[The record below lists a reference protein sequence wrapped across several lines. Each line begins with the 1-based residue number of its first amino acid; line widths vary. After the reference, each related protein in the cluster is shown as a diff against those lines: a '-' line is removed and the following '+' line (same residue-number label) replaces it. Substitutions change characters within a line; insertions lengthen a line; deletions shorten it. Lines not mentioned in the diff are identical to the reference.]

1 MVVSAPSG
9 TGKTSIC
16 RQVLKANPNIRFS
29 VSYTTRRPRPGEVD
43 GRDYHF
49 VSEETFRRMAAR
61 GEFLEWAENYGNLY
75 GTSGL
80 EVEELLE
87 RGFDVMLDVEPRGA
101 RALKEAVQG
110 GVFVFILPPTLAEL
124 RARLDRRGFEAP
136 DVIERRFNKA
146 VDEIREAFWYDY
158 ILFNDKLADA
168 ISGLNAI
175 YMAERH
181 RLQRSEARLRSFLN
195 REHDRINDFE
205 EV

>member
-1 MVVSAPSG
+1 
-9 TGKTSIC
+9 
-16 RQVLKANPNIRFS
+16 
-29 VSYTTRRPRPGEVD
+29 
-43 GRDYHF
+43 
-49 VSEETFRRMAAR
+49 MAAR

-181 RLQRSEARLRSFLN
+181 RLQRSEARLRSCLN
-195 REHDRINDFE
+195 REHDRITDFE